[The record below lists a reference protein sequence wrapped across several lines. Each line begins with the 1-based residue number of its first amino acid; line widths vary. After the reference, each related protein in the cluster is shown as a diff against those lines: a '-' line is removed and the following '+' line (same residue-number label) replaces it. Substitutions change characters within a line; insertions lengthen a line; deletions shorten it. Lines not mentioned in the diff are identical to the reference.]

1 MLMSIY
7 DRHGGLPAET
17 FGPLDWYGVPAEW
30 QDADVMGM
38 PRGAHIA
45 PPRAA
50 WTRGDYISTYTGRFW
65 PMSPRASEIDIK
77 DIAHSL
83 AMQCRYAGH
92 VKRFLSVAEHSV
104 HIARWLLENA
114 PHAALHGLLHDAP
127 EALSGF
133 GDVARPVKPARVREI
148 EDRVWQAVA
157 AAFGLSPVM
166 PDEVHEADNRII
178 ADEMRQNMHECDPK
192 YDDPLGVEL
201 EYWDPVRGER
211 EFLELYRMLTGGR
224 S

>member
-1 MLMSIY
+1 MTNVAADLA
-7 DRHGGLPAET
+7 AET
-17 FGPLDWYGVPAEW
+17 FGPLSWYGI
-30 QDADVMGM
+30 DY
-38 PRGAHIA
+38 
-45 PPRAA
+45 AA
-50 WTRGDYISTYTGRFW
+50 NDNRGDYISTYTGRFW

-92 VKRFLSVAEHSV
+92 VRRFYSVAEHSV

-127 EALSGF
+127 EAYLV
-133 GDVARPVKPARVREI
+133 DVPRPVKKSLRGYREA

-157 AAFGLSPVM
+157 AAFSLSPIM

-178 ADEMRQNMHECDPK
+178 ADEMRQNMHECDHK
-192 YDDPLGVEL
+192 YDEPLGVTL

-211 EFLELYRMLTGGR
+211 EFLEMYRALTGGMC
-224 S
+224 